1 MTALNRLD
9 RQLQQSRKSTHTRQ
23 RQYFEQRKRRQQQ
36 QATDTNN
43 FSDEM
48 HRYGQLQKAHH
59 QSLDILNFLNCFTT
73 EHHQGSGIG
82 KLKDIDSEIEA
93 QTAHGLSVASV
104 DAKTHLCPVELK
116 SADVSIMDFLGD
128 DGTDINP
135 EVKPVYEEHVAFS
148 VHGLGRMGAE
158 TPINSPQRRS
168 RTFSYG
174 DFSPSKVDDLDLFLD
189 HINTSNEHDHKYK
202 EDPSMPY
209 ANFACRMT
217 PGSFSF
223 SEDVWDPFSIPVQ
236 ETSRIFDN
244 VKYNMD
250 DSRQNLS
257 FGCKSPCCTGTPA
270 RKFSSEIDC
279 SYIMLD
285 DPNDSLSSKSFGSE
299 ESCSSTAERGQMSSS
314 STLNADMRKPLNK
327 YTSATWL
334 RSNIPKS
341 RDHEKISFP
350 VKPKRSLDSDM
361 QSNKLFDVNDPLLER
376 PHEDS
381 EFSSFHVTTKR
392 KTTPTVCGRSVAQSL
407 SAIPEADFFTEDQRP
422 FDQPEHYLDPVR
434 YTYSSSFMFATFA
447 FGKGFKQVNYHG
459 FHCLFKDISVK
470 GRSCGDGSTKPISR
484 SSNFKGFT

>member
-1 MTALNRLD
+1 M
-9 RQLQQSRKSTHTRQ
+9 
-23 RQYFEQRKRRQQQ
+23 Y
-36 QATDTNN
+36 
-43 FSDEM
+43 
-48 HRYGQLQKAHH
+48 
-59 QSLDILNFLNCFTT
+59 
-73 EHHQGSGIG
+73 QG
-82 KLKDIDSEIEA
+82 EIFPTPEA
-93 QTAHGLSVASV
+93 N
-104 DAKTHLCPVELK
+104 
-116 SADVSIMDFLGD
+116 VSIMDFLGD

-174 DFSPSKVDDLDLFLD
+174 DFSPSKVDDLDFFLD

-407 SAIPEADFFTEDQRP
+407 SANPEADFFTEDQRP

-434 YTYSSSFMFATFA
+434 
-447 FGKGFKQVNYHG
+447 
-459 FHCLFKDISVK
+459 DISVK
-470 GRSCGDGSTKPISR
+470 GRSCGDVQYETNLQLKQFQGFYLKNGACKENDYLSSR
-484 SSNFKGFT
+484 DERPGDDHNCIDVINQVTDEMYSSDEKRESSSSLWL